1 MSQLNYGL
9 YEFDKYGYMQPPPP
23 KLNGGLYTGQPFK
36 YDNKIELE
44 QDPEKTPWSN
54 SHIESAAPAEIA
66 EPSTKNKAK
75 QLSFP
80 VEPIAPEKK
89 DLETASTVSVQATR
103 TDKLPVVPQAQPE
116 SVNPIGKPA
125 SSSLTP
131 QTPPSSDPEPMST
144 EQPTKLLESD
154 SRITIR
160 AIVNSWIEVRDDF
173 SNTNLMARLL
183 NKGDTYDVPNQAGL
197 SLHTGN
203 AGALEIL
210 VDGVIVPAIG
220 EVGAVQRGVQLDPD
234 ALVAG
239 TATQ

>member
-1 MSQLNYGL
+1 MCIR
-9 YEFDKYGYMQPPPP
+9 DR
-23 KLNGGLYTGQPFK
+23 
-36 YDNKIELE
+36 
-44 QDPEKTPWSN
+44 
-54 SHIESAAPAEIA
+54 
-66 EPSTKNKAK
+66 
-75 QLSFP
+75 
-80 VEPIAPEKK
+80 
-89 DLETASTVSVQATR
+89 ATR
-103 TDKLPVVPQAQPE
+103 TDKLRIAPQAQPG
-116 SVNPIGKPA
+116 SVNPNGMPA
-125 SSSLTP
+125 SSNITP
-131 QTPPSSDPEPMST
+131 QIPPASDLESVST
-144 EQPTKLLESD
+144 EQPTKLLPSE

-220 EVGAVQRGVQLDPD
+220 EVGAVQRGVELDPD